1 MKNLR
6 SFDYFLNEEEGM
18 DSSQEMPVSA
28 PPMDQE
34 RSAEDSV
41 WKNLRNK
48 LMTLSPRPN
57 LLRWNSDG
65 MPAESL
71 NWGSFAG
78 PGYEWGFSIHSWD
91 DAFSIGMM
99 PSMSE
104 AEKRRVINS
113 LSKFFKDK
121 GYYVQE
127 SPSAG
132 YPTIY
137 LSSSEPDKVKEDLE
151 EMIRKFPLR

>member
-1 MKNLR
+1 MKNLK

-18 DSSQEMPVSA
+18 DSPQEMPASA
-28 PPMDQE
+28 PPMEQE
-34 RSAEDSV
+34 RSSEDPM

-71 NWGSFAG
+71 NWGTFAG
-78 PGYEWGFSIHSWD
+78 PGYQWGFSVHSWD
-91 DAFSIGMM
+91 DAFSIGTI

-104 AEKRRVINS
+104 SSKREI
-113 LSKFFKDK
+113 LSGIAKFLKDK
-121 GYYVQE
+121 GHYVQQT
-127 SPSAG
+127 SSIA

-137 LSSSEPDKVKEDLE
+137 LNSSDPDKVKENLE
-151 EMIRKFPLR
+151 EMIKKFPLK